1 MKPSFSLL
9 LLAGTLLVGD
19 AAAADG
25 PTKQECVSA
34 NESAQDLQRT
44 GQLREARAR
53 LTVCVAESCPGPVRE
68 DCAQRLDEVDKVM
81 PSLVFEV
88 RDESDRDLSAVHVT
102 MDGQTLTDKL
112 DGTAI
117 PVDLGEHRFV
127 FEARGLASD
136 TRTLVVR
143 EGDKKRRERIVLV
156 VAQVAPPATGASAVP
171 VVSEST
177 AAKPTRA
184 GSTQRTIGL
193 VLGGAGVVGV
203 VVGTVFGLV
212 SRSTYDNALSSQCGQ
227 AAKFAAA
234 NMCTTT
240 GVQDVSNAHS
250 QAAVSTVGFI
260 ASALL
265 LGGGAYL
272 YFSAPEAANV
282 SVGPTVGTGGGAI
295 TVRANW

>member
-1 MKPSFSLL
+1 
-9 LLAGTLLVGD
+9 
-19 AAAADG
+19 
-25 PTKQECVSA
+25 
-34 NESAQDLQRT
+34 
-44 GQLREARAR
+44 
-53 LTVCVAESCPGPVRE
+53 
-68 DCAQRLDEVDKVM
+68 
-81 PSLVFEV
+81 V

-156 VAQVAPPATGASAVP
+156 VAQVAPPATGASAAP

-212 SRSTYDNALSSQCGQ
+212 SKSTYDNALSSQCGQ

-272 YFSAPEAANV
+272 YFSAPKAANV